1 MRKTCIGFQDRGV
14 KELCFT
20 IGSDYKDKRKVNFII
35 LFVSNSAQKITRK
48 GISSQLKN
56 VFGTFLVLYLSE
68 MYVHTLC

>member
-1 MRKTCIGFQDRGV
+1 MHWFQDRGV

-35 LFVSNSAQKITRK
+35 LSVSNSAQKIARK

-56 VFGTFLVLYLSE
+56 LRMVLPREEREAVLSVE
-68 MYVHTLC
+68 MS